1 MRAALRGTA
10 AMVRLGAQSAFHFRV
25 NIGISVVGACLQAAL
40 LVVVWRN
47 VYANR
52 QAVQGVDVDLAVQY
66 AILSV
71 AVAHLA
77 LPFRLSSLPERV
89 RLGAIATD
97 VIRPLGVTSQNLAHS
112 VGEAAAA
119 LPGSVAALIVGWA
132 LGGISDP
139 PDLWAGGLFVLSV
152 GLGLLMAWTMNLTVA
167 MIAFWTTDTRGAFYI
182 YRTIATF
189 CSGAIVP
196 LWFMPERLAHIL
208 NALPFRFQVFG
219 PLEIWFGQVTSDQS
233 KQLLIQQ
240 VGWLALLLALLHL
253 VASRALRVVV
263 VNGG

>member
-10 AMVRLGAQSAFHFRV
+10 AMVRLGAQSALHFRV
-25 NIGISVVGACLQAAL
+25 NVGISVVGACLQAVL
-40 LVVVWRN
+40 LIVVWRN

-52 QAVQGVDVDLAVQY
+52 QTVQGVGVDIAVQY
-66 AILSV
+66 AILSL

-89 RLGAIATD
+89 RQGAIATD
-97 VIRPLGVTSQNLAHS
+97 VIRPIGVTSQNLAHS

-119 LPGSVAALIVGWA
+119 LPGSVAVLIVGCA
-132 LGGISDP
+132 LDGISAP
-139 PDLWAGGLFVLSV
+139 RDLWAAGFFVLSV
-152 GLGLLMAWTMNLTVA
+152 GLGLLMAWTMNLTVS
-167 MIAFWTTDTRGAFYI
+167 MVAFWTTDTRGTFYI
-182 YRTIATF
+182 YRTLATF

-196 LWFMPERLAHIL
+196 LWFIPEWLAHML
-208 NALPFRFQVFG
+208 NALPFRLQIFA
-219 PLEIWFGQVTSDQS
+219 PLEIWFGQVTYDHS

-240 VGWLALLLALLHL
+240 ASWLAVLFLLLHL
-253 VASRALRVVV
+253 VARRALRVVV